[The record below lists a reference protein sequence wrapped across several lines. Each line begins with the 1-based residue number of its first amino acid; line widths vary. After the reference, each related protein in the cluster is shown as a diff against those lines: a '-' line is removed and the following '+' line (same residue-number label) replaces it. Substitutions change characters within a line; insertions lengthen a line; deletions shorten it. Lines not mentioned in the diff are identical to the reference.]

1 MKSFPKIS
9 VVIPCFNNANTIIET
24 IESVIKQVYSS
35 IEMIIV
41 NDGSTDSSEQVISN
55 YIESKKI
62 TNITLIN
69 QVNAGPSKSR
79 NNGANIATG
88 TYLMFLDADDLLAPT
103 YIDTC
108 ITHLE
113 RDKNLNIVY
122 TEGEYFGAKKGK
134 WNLPNFSIPNFLES
148 NCIPISAVIRNEV
161 FKKVGGF
168 DEKLGYTEDWD
179 LWIRIVQEA
188 GGVYK
193 IDQPLFF
200 YRKRFDKSSI
210 TDNSK
215 NLGQQS
221 TIYIYNKNYSFFAAN
236 GYDIETLLQS
246 KDSNGKYKKKYYNVW
261 YRKLFYKLRNNKLK
275 K

>member
-1 MKSFPKIS
+1 MKIS
-9 VVIPCFNNANTIIET
+9 VVIPCFNNENTIIET
-24 IESVIKQVYSS
+24 IESVLKQSYSS

-41 NDGSTDSSEQVISN
+41 NDGSTDQSEQVICA

-62 TNITLIN
+62 TNITVIN
-69 QVNAGPSKSR
+69 QVNAGPSASR
-79 NNGANIATG
+79 NCGATKATG
-88 TYLMFLDADDLLAPT
+88 EYLMFLDADDLLAST

-108 ITHLE
+108 ISKLKE
-113 RDKNLNIVY
+113 DKSLNIVY
-122 TEGEYFGAKKGK
+122 TAGEYFDAKKGK
-134 WNLPNFSIPNFLES
+134 WKLPAFSIPVFLEA
-148 NCIPISAVIRNEV
+148 NCIPISAVMRTEV

-168 DEKLGYTEDWD
+168 DPNLGYTEDWD
-179 LWIRIVQEA
+179 LWIRIIQAV

-193 IDQPLFF
+193 VDEPLFF
-200 YRKRFDKSSI
+200 YRKRPDKSSI

-221 TIYIYNKNYSFFAAN
+221 TIYIYNKNYAFFASN

-261 YRKLFYKLRNNKLK
+261 YRKLFYKLRNK
-275 K
+275 